1 MAQQQ
6 ARDEAGNIW
15 NIDEAGNPVSLA
27 QAAGAQ
33 SGGAVVAPN
42 PVQAQR
48 QSTELVGAGLGNQK
62 TAQQIALEAAKAPSE
77 IQKATLEVEGTR
89 LANEKA
95 RRELANP
102 VETKQAQT
110 DRVSRLMQLASQVGR
125 TQYLYNT
132 GIGTTK
138 GLSGI
143 WDYAP
148 TDANARF
155 DVAGNQIAQQGLAA
169 FKVPGM
175 GTVSDRDSVMF
186 DRANLPTAATR
197 DAAVEEQLRSIK
209 NRVNEEMKALGRA
222 PLNWD
227 AITQAQS
234 DDRAGVAGAASGAGS
249 NGGGSGPAGYDVATT
264 SGISGGGGGGSFA
277 SAAGVAM
284 AQKMKAVY
292 NRGGGVREINQL
304 LQDNGFQPLTDPSA
318 IAAIQKRGPISFAP
332 PVADDTRGGFGRW
345 IGDIAGSDD
354 WKGDVAAYGIN
365 AADALT
371 GNNLDSLAG
380 GQAGL
385 AIDYARQRSPNAAL
399 AGTIVGSGVAAAGAE
414 LGLGAAAAR
423 AGLGASPW
431 VARGADALYGAVS
444 GAGSADGENDSRLLG
459 AAVGGIAGLGGGMA
473 GRASVRGASNLL
485 TGVRNPYVQGLRNA
499 EVPMSVG
506 QAVSQSGVLGA
517 GIKRMEDLTTGIPGV
532 GTVVNAGRTNSMQGF
547 NRAAFNEGLAP
558 IGERTG
564 GVIQEQGI
572 DLAQDATTRGYR
584 SALDNVNV
592 TPEPQF
598 RTEYDAAVATGGAV
612 PRVGP
617 EFAAYEKANM
627 APLVDQPSFDGNT
640 IQDFIQQTRG
650 ADFGS
655 DAMGNLV
662 GKSVTGAENAMRGLV
677 GRQAPDVLPKLSRA
691 DQAYRQVQILRD
703 AVNRARGGTM
713 SGETGVFTPSQ
724 LADATAANAK
734 KYGGTQGTTRQPFFD
749 LARAG
754 QAVLPS
760 KVGDSGS
767 AGRLLMQSAL
777 GTAGVGAVGGGYAA
791 GGSTEGAGYG
801 AGGALALGALLAAGG
816 SKTAQKAAVK
826 LLLDRPDAFI
836 KAGNKIKG
844 RAQIGGIFGAPILA
858 GAAPLLT
865 Q

>member
-33 SGGAVVAPN
+33 GGGAVVAPN

-234 DDRAGVAGAASGAGS
+234 DDRAGVAGAASGAGGS
-249 NGGGSGPAGYDVATT
+249 GGGSGPAGYDVATT
-264 SGISGGGGGGSFA
+264 SGINGGGGGGNFTN
-277 SAAGVAM
+277 AAGIAM

-292 NRGGGVREINQL
+292 NRGGGVAEINRL
-304 LQDNGFQPLTDPSA
+304 LQDNGFQPLSDAAS
-318 IAAIQKRGPISFAP
+318 ISAIQKRGPINFAP
-332 PVADDTRGGFGRW
+332 PQIDDTRGAAGRALGSVADSAFG
-345 IGDIAGSDD
+345 
-354 WKGDVAAYGIN
+354 AYAIN
-365 AADALT
+365 SADALT

-380 GQAGL
+380 GSAGL
-385 AIDYARQRSPNAAL
+385 AIDYANQRNPTASML
-399 AGTIVGSGVAAAGAE
+399 GTIAGSTIAAGGAE

-423 AGLGASPW
+423 AGVGASPW

-459 AAVGGIAGLGGGMA
+459 AAVGGVAGLGGGMA

-506 QAVSQSGVLGA
+506 QAVSQSGLLGA

-677 GRQAPDVLPKLSRA
+677 GRQAPDALPKLGKA
-691 DQAYRQVQILRD
+691 DQAFRQVQILRD

-767 AGRLLMQSAL
+767 AGRLLMQGAL

-791 GGSTEGAGYG
+791 GGTEGAGYG

-816 SKTAQKAAVK
+816 SKAAQKAAVK

>member
-27 QAAGAQ
+27 SAAGAQ
-33 SGGAVVAPN
+33 GGGAVVAPN

-48 QSTELVGAGLGNQK
+48 QSVDLAGAGLGNQK
-62 TAQQIALEAAKAPSE
+62 TAQQIALEAARAPSE
-77 IQKATLEVEGTR
+77 IQKATLEVESTR

-110 DRVSRLMQLASQVGR
+110 DRFSRLMQLANQVGR
-125 TQYLYNT
+125 TQTLYNT

-138 GLSGI
+138 GIAGVQ
-143 WDYAP
+143 DYLP
-148 TDANARF
+148 TDANSRF
-155 DVAGNQIAQQGLAA
+155 DVAGAALSQQGLAA
-169 FKVPGM
+169 FKVPGT
-175 GTVSDRDSVMF
+175 GTVSDRDAMMF
-186 DRANLPTAATR
+186 DRASLPTASTR
-197 DAAVEEQLRSIK
+197 DAAVEEQLRGIRS
-209 NRVNEEMKALGRA
+209 RVDEELKALGRA
-222 PLNWD
+222 PLDWASIERQQND
-227 AITQAQS
+227 QKPNPAAIIP
-234 DDRAGVAGAASGAGS
+234 GAPTVGGGGTS
-249 NGGGSGPAGYDVATT
+249 GGGSGPAGYDVATT
-264 SGISGGGGGGSFA
+264 SGINGGGGGGNFTN
-277 SAAGVAM
+277 AAGIAM

-292 NRGGGVREINQL
+292 NRGGGVAEINRL
-304 LQDNGFQPLTDPSA
+304 LQDNGFQPLSDAAS
-318 IAAIQKRGPISFAP
+318 ISAIQKRGPINFAP
-332 PVADDTRGGFGRW
+332 PQVDDTRGAAGRALGSVADSPFG
-345 IGDIAGSDD
+345 
-354 WKGDVAAYGIN
+354 AYAIN
-365 AADALT
+365 SADALT

-380 GQAGL
+380 GSAGL
-385 AIDYARQRSPNAAL
+385 AIDYANQRNPTASML
-399 AGTIVGSGVAAAGAE
+399 GTIAGSTIAAGGAE

-423 AGLGASPW
+423 AGMGASPW

-444 GAGSADGENDSRLLG
+444 GAGSADGEGDSRLLG
-459 AAVGGIAGLGGGMA
+459 AAVGGVAGLGGGMA
-473 GRASVRGASNLL
+473 GRAAARGAGNLL
-485 TGVRNPYVQGLRNA
+485 TGVRDPYVQGLRRA

-506 QAVSQSGVLGA
+506 QAVSQSGLLGA

-584 SALDNVNV
+584 SALDNVDV

-598 RTEYDAAVATGGAV
+598 RTEYDTSVATGGAV

-617 EFAAYEKANM
+617 EFAAYEQANM
-627 APLVDQPSFDGNT
+627 APLVNQPSFDGNT

-677 GRQAPDVLPKLSRA
+677 GRQAPDVLPKLSKA

-767 AGRLLMQSAL
+767 AGRLLMQGAL

-791 GGSTEGAGYG
+791 NGTEGAGYG

-826 LLLDRPDAFI
+826 MLLDRPDALI

-858 GAAPLLT
+858 GTVPLLS